1 MSRQGRN
8 TAILLAAG
16 GSTRLGRP
24 KQLLPWK
31 GSTLLGSTIKRLAMA
46 GCERLII
53 VLGAYESE
61 VREHCIAPTN
71 IQVDIVT
78 NVNWRNGQSTS
89 LRVGIEFALA
99 MEDILT
105 TIVAL
110 CDQPLI
116 DSAHY
121 LELIT
126 KVSQHGYDMA
136 ATEYSEGIGV
146 PACFSVSALKSLS
159 IAGGDSGAKKW
170 LRQQSPH
177 IVARVKCNS
186 AAIDID
192 TEFDY
197 RNILSQDLSSN

>member
-1 MSRQGRN
+1 VNRQGRN

-16 GSTRLGRP
+16 ASTRLGRP
-24 KQLLPWK
+24 KQLLPWN
-31 GSTLLGSTIKRLAMA
+31 GSTLIGSTINQLAMA
-46 GCERLII
+46 GCERIII

-61 VREHCIAPTN
+61 VREHCIAQTDV
-71 IQVDIVT
+71 QLEIVT

-89 LRVGIEFALA
+89 LRMGIECATALDDV
-99 MEDILT
+99 ET

-116 DSAHY
+116 DTAHY

-126 KVSQHGYDMA
+126 MVSQHGYYMA
-136 ATEYSEGIGV
+136 ATDYPEGIGV

-159 IAGGDSGAKKW
+159 VAGDDTGAKKW

-186 AAIDID
+186 AAMDID
-192 TEFDY
+192 TELDY
-197 RNILSQDLSSN
+197 RKILK